1 MMYGNKTFFI
11 VRVRVKDK
19 LNRVKWFNSLA
30 DATAWVDGL
39 EWALD
44 FDVDM
49 SVTIDK
55 KVMSAKIDECQLSFL
70 DEGE

>member
-1 MMYGNKTFFI
+1 MYGNKTFFI

-19 LNRVKWFNSLA
+19 LHRAKWFRSLA

>member
-1 MMYGNKTFFI
+1 MYGNKTFFI